1 MPFGTVPNILCEIT
15 CPTDKTTGDFELA
28 QLLRVLYLTT
38 NVTLQQEIL
47 DAIQSSVNN
56 GKLRLWLQPN
66 EKTNVYW
73 SENHIIMWLSSDYL
87 IQQRQNETVLDGS
100 TRVEK
105 LVVHFLRTKIQY
117 GFYEFFSANYG
128 PFTVAPLLNLRDF
141 ASNENIRLLA
151 EEVITKLLE
160 QWMLVIN
167 NEGSYFPAAGRAFA
181 RAYVNTT
188 VFGFSLVADWQRKC
202 AHRGCLAK

>member
-1 MPFGTVPNILCEIT
+1 MPSGTIPNILCEIT

-28 QLLRVLYLTT
+28 QLVRVLYLTT
-38 NVTLQQEIL
+38 NIMLQQEIL
-47 DAIQSSVNN
+47 NAIQSSINN

-66 EKTNVYW
+66 KKTNVYW

-105 LVVHFLRTKIQY
+105 LVLHFLQTKIQY

-128 PFTVAPLLNLRDF
+128 PFMVAPLLNLRDF
-141 ASNENIRLLA
+141 AWNENVHLLA
-151 EEVITKLLE
+151 EEVITKLLKE
-160 QWMLVIN
+160 WMLIIN
-167 NEGSYFPAAGRAFA
+167 NEGSYFPAAGWAFA
-181 RAYVNTT
+181 RGYVNRPFLGLRL
-188 VFGFSLVADWQRKC
+188 FGKVTILVHSWQ
-202 AHRGCLAK
+202 